1 MNKEFEQN
9 QYVNDLE
16 GLIIPY
22 KLVGKIDKEV
32 LTEKY
37 NRLRK
42 STYGYIVRLGI
53 PEKG

>member
-1 MNKEFEQN
+1 MNNPFSGQ
-9 QYVNDLE
+9 QYINDPE
-16 GLIIPY
+16 GLILPY
-22 KLVGKIDKEV
+22 KLVGRTDLEV

-42 STYGYIVRLGI
+42 SSYGYIVRLGI